1 MPTVRV
7 LRLDQDLP
15 LPQAA
20 KLGDAGVDLRAATD
34 AIVPPL
40 GRVTIGT
47 GIAIALP
54 EGFAGFVIPRSGL
67 AKTHGITC
75 LNAPGLIDSGY
86 RGEIACILHNADP
99 DAAFGVKRGDRIAQ
113 LVIMAVE
120 STSWLEVDNLEATER
135 GDGGFG
141 HTGKM

>member
-20 KLGDAGVDLRAATD
+20 KHGDAGVDLRAASD

-40 GRVTIGT
+40 GRVTIPT

-54 EGFAGFVIPRSGL
+54 EGFAGFVVPRSGL

-99 DAAFGVKRGDRIAQ
+99 ESAFGVKRGDRIAQ

-120 STSWLEVDNLEATER
+120 STSWLEVDDLETTER